1 MKISFF
7 LQLFLV
13 LFFLDNNY
21 LQAAEIQAVTQQASI
36 QPQNIYSGLV
46 GGTLQSLIQQVLILG
61 IFIVGIGHVTH
72 GIKKAQYFSS
82 SLFRKRLLLVCVVI
96 LFVTFMK
103 LTYSV
108 EWGLSFESM
117 IQQARAIFEDAE
129 RHRAALMVVL
139 LTPIDLT
146 TIVLLAGMFLVLAV
160 DESSD
165 DKISGSGVTI
175 HRELRNLYLLTGS
188 THFVMVIWW
197 IFFNML
203 TDGGILKNLGDIMY
217 HIIFVFLHAAGYT
230 VLKKNTDGKN
240 KISGW
245 IGSEN
250 FHICFYSVITL
261 SVYVS
266 RLWIYV
272 FRYTQPIK

>member
-1 MKISFF
+1 MKICFF

-13 LFFLDNNY
+13 LFLLDSNY
-21 LQAAEIQAVTQQASI
+21 LQAAGAQAVTQQPSI

-46 GGTLQSLIQQVLILG
+46 GGTLHALIQQVLIIG
-61 IFIVGIGHVTH
+61 IFIVGIGHVTL
-72 GIKKAQYFSS
+72 GIKKAQYFSTP
-82 SLFRKRLLLVCVVI
+82 LFRKRLLLVCVVI

-117 IQQARAIFEDAE
+117 IQQARATFGDAE

-139 LTPIDLT
+139 LIPIDLT
-146 TIVLLAGMFLVLAV
+146 TIILLAGMFLVLAV

-165 DKISGSGVTI
+165 DKISESGITI

-188 THFVMVIWW
+188 THCAMVLWW
-197 IFFNML
+197 IFFNIL
-203 TDGGILKNLGDIMY
+203 TNGFFNNLEDIMY
-217 HIIFVFLHAAGYT
+217 HVIFVSLHATGYI
-230 VLKKNTDGKN
+230 VLKKNTDSRN
-240 KISGW
+240 KMSSW
-245 IGSEN
+245 MGSEN
-250 FHICFYSVITL
+250 LHICFYSVITF

-272 FRYTQPIK
+272 FRYTMPTG

>member
-1 MKISFF
+1 MNIFFF

-13 LFFLDNNY
+13 LFFLDSNY
-21 LQAAEIQAVTQQASI
+21 LQAAEIQAVTQQPSI

-46 GGTLQSLIQQVLILG
+46 GGTLQALIQQVLILG

-72 GIKKAQYFSS
+72 GIKKAQYFSTP
-82 SLFRKRLLLVCVVI
+82 LFRQRLILVCVVI

-117 IQQARAIFEDAE
+117 IQQARATFEDAE

-139 LTPIDLT
+139 LIPIDLT

-165 DKISGSGVTI
+165 DKSSESGITI

-188 THFVMVIWW
+188 THFAMILWW
-197 IFFNML
+197 IFFNIL
-203 TDGGILKNLGDIMY
+203 TDGIFNNLGDILY
-217 HIIFVFLHAAGYT
+217 HVIFVSLHATGYT
-230 VLKKNTDGKN
+230 VLKKNTDSKN
-240 KISGW
+240 RISGW
-245 IGSEN
+245 MSNGN
-250 FHICFYSVITL
+250 LHVCFYSVITL

-266 RLWIYV
+266 RLWMYV
-272 FRYTQPIK
+272 FRYTQPTG

>member
-1 MKISFF
+1 MNIYFF

-13 LFFLDNNY
+13 LFLLDSNY
-21 LQAAEIQAVTQQASI
+21 LQAAEIQAVTQQPSI

-46 GGTLQSLIQQVLILG
+46 GGTLQALIQQVLILG

-72 GIKKAQYFSS
+72 GIKKAQYFSTP
-82 SLFRKRLLLVCVVI
+82 LFRQRLILVCVVI

-117 IQQARAIFEDAE
+117 IQQARATFEDAE

-139 LTPIDLT
+139 LIPIDLT

-165 DKISGSGVTI
+165 DKSSESGITI

-188 THFVMVIWW
+188 THFAMILWW
-197 IFFNML
+197 IFFNIL
-203 TDGGILKNLGDIMY
+203 TDGIFNNLGDIMY
-217 HIIFVFLHAAGYT
+217 HVIFVSLHATGYT
-230 VLKKNTDGKN
+230 VLKKSTNSKN
-240 KISGW
+240 KITSW
-245 IGSEN
+245 ISNGN
-250 FHICFYSVITL
+250 LHVCFYSFITL

-266 RLWIYV
+266 RLWMYV
-272 FRYTQPIK
+272 FRYTQPTG